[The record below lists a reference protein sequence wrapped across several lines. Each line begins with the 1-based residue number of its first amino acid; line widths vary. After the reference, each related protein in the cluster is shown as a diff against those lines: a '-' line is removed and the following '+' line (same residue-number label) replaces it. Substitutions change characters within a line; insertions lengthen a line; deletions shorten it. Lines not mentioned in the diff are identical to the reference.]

1 MPWRREFLLT
11 PVSLPGESQEQTEEP
26 GGPES
31 MGSKGVGHS
40 WATNA
45 FNTKSNRLRTDILI
59 SPGRQLRNKVTCLR
73 PQSKEQNPELSDSKI
88 TILTADLTWRWAAS
102 FHLGQVKEALAPGGV
117 RGEVKGLTPQHILSS
132 QKWTS
137 GKGCFCS
144 LRERA
149 WILFFFS
156 FFLLEVTFIQA
167 GLLTWRTG
175 RKVGANS
182 CLRACR
188 VPHGKAFPEE
198 NNNSGYQR
206 FSGYRLVKEKRKRKK
221 RDSEPVYPYKR
232 WSPTS
237 HRPDRWPSEDGSK
250 HHILQ
255 ERIRGTSIRN

>member
-102 FHLGQVKEALAPGGV
+102 FHLRQVKEALAPGGV

-149 WILFFFS
+149 WILFFF
-156 FFLLEVTFIQA
+156 FFLSA
-167 GLLTWRTG
+167 GGHLHP
-175 RKVGANS
+175 S
-182 CLRACR
+182 
-188 VPHGKAFPEE
+188 
-198 NNNSGYQR
+198 
-206 FSGYRLVKEKRKRKK
+206 
-221 RDSEPVYPYKR
+221 
-232 WSPTS
+232 WSPYLKNWS
-237 HRPDRWPSEDGSK
+237 KGWSQLLSACLQGSTW
-250 HHILQ
+250 Q
-255 ERIRGTSIRN
+255 SIPRRK